1 MKDGALKAC
10 VGIFGI
16 LGAYAIYAFSNPGT
30 DGALFGTVMLV
41 IGGLA
46 GYSVKMGVERIKDA

>member
-1 MKDGALKAC
+1 MKDGALQAC

-41 IGGLA
+41 IGGL
-46 GYSVKMGVERIKDA
+46 GGVTVLKVVERTKKA